1 MKLQQDQGA
10 FMQFGM
16 NFLSLVFTAIIAVF
30 SIQVKAERWNAM
42 NSPSIMADDFVYHLD
57 ALPTKGSLDVQPW
70 AETYWASKKGS
81 INLRWNQERP
91 VGFKTESPTRAQ
103 AARMT
108 HVELAR
114 LAPSEKYDLLMGRYH
129 YPLKQEVEGIATPMA
144 KWWSGLC
151 DGWSLAA
158 LQYAEPQPVELA
170 NPDGIMVPFGA
181 SDIKGLMSYA
191 AALRFNVSTHQV
203 GGRCSGVG
211 RILSTPG
218 CQDINAGSL
227 HVIFSNMI
235 GLRKKGFVTEIDP
248 GNQIWNQ
255 PTFAYEYEITGSAK
269 PDAGATGVRVHAR
282 LFYADE
288 LDQSSWQPVVGTEKN
303 AFDKLEMDY
312 ILDLDLAGRIIGG
325 RYVGGQRP
333 DFVWLPINRLE
344 FKDDLDGINQLI
356 QNNQTH

>member
-1 MKLQQDQGA
+1 MLFRMKS
-10 FMQFGM
+10 F
-16 NFLSLVFTAIIAVF
+16 SLFFAVIF
-30 SIQVKAERWNAM
+30 ALISVSANAERWNAM
-42 NSPSIMADDFVYHLD
+42 NSPSIMAEDFVYHLD

-70 AETYWASKKGS
+70 SETYWASKKGS

-91 VGFKTESPTRAQ
+91 VGFKTESPSKSQ

-108 HVELAR
+108 REELAR
-114 LAPSEKYDLLMGRYH
+114 LAPSEKYDLFMGRYQ
-129 YPLKQEVEGIATPMA
+129 YPLKKEVDGIATPMA

-158 LQYAEPQPVELA
+158 IQYAEPKPVELM
-170 NPDGIMVPFGA
+170 NPDGILIPFGA

-191 AALRFNVSTHQV
+191 AARRFNVSTHQV

-227 HVIFSNMI
+227 HVIFANMI
-235 GLRKKGFVTEIDP
+235 GLRKQGFVTEIDP

-269 PDAGATGVRVHAR
+269 SDAGATGVRVHAR
-282 LFYADE
+282 LFYSDE
-288 LDQSSWQPVVGTEKN
+288 LEESSWQPVVGTEKN

-312 ILDLDLAGRIIGG
+312 ILDLDLSGRIIGG

-333 DFVWLPINRLE
+333 DFVWLPTNRLE

-356 QNNQTH
+356 QGN